1 MYQHS
6 NIPALDSRP
15 CTYQVSISSI
25 VIDQIL
31 SEKAL
36 GTSGDAALAY
46 FYFDYREQDGQTP
59 NAFVAGLL
67 RQVAVQTRDFPQSL
81 LDFYEHFKHD
91 RAQAATVDLFAIFRQ
106 VYASFEKCYII
117 IDALDECRSS
127 IYRQEILEVVSGL
140 DLEIVR
146 LFVTSRP
153 HVHDI
158 KQSFLHAHQ
167 IEVEAS
173 EQDIK
178 NYCHRM
184 IEDSQSTLDLIDD
197 SLKEEVAN
205 AVAENA
211 QGMYVPRSIYTCS
224 Q

>member
-1 MYQHS
+1 M
-6 NIPALDSRP
+6 
-15 CTYQVSISSI
+15 
-25 VIDQIL
+25 
-31 SEKAL
+31 AL

-46 FYFDYREQDGQTP
+46 FYFDYRDQDGQTP
-59 NAFVAGLL
+59 NAFVASLL
-67 RQVAVQTRDFPQSL
+67 RQIAVQKVDFPQSM
-81 LDFYEHFKHD
+81 LDFYEHCRHD
-91 RAQAATVDLFAIFRQ
+91 RAQAATADLFATFRQ
-106 VYASFEKCYII
+106 VYTSFEKCYII

-127 IYRQEILEVVSGL
+127 IYRKEILKVVSGL

-158 KQSFLHAHQ
+158 KQSFLHAQQ

-178 NYCHRM
+178 NYCHGM

-205 AVAENA
+205 VVAKNA
-211 QGMYVPRSIYTCS
+211 QGMYVARPICTCS

>member
-1 MYQHS
+1 MYLP
-6 NIPALDSRP
+6 NI
-15 CTYQVSISSI
+15 SISSI

-36 GTSGDAALAY
+36 GPSGNVALAY

-59 NAFVAGLL
+59 NDFVASLL
-67 RQVAVQTRDFPQSL
+67 RQIAVQKVNFPQSL
-81 LDFYEHFKHD
+81 LDFYECYRHD
-91 RAQAATVDLFAIFRQ
+91 RAQAATADLFATFRQ
-106 VYASFEKCYII
+106 VYTSFEKCYIV
-117 IDALDECRSS
+117 IDALDECKSS
-127 IYRQEILEVVSGL
+127 LFRKEILKIVSDL
-140 DLEIVR
+140 DLQIVR

-158 KQSFLHAHQ
+158 KQNFLYAQQ

-173 EQDIK
+173 EQDIRS
-178 NYCHRM
+178 YCHRM

-197 SLKEEVAN
+197 SLKEEVAD
-205 AVAENA
+205 AVAKNA
-211 QGMYVPRSIYTCS
+211 QGMYVTCPIYTCS